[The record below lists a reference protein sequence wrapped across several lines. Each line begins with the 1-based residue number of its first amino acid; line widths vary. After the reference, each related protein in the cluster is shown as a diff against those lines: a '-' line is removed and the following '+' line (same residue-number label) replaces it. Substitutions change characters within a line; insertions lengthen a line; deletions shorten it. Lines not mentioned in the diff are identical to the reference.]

1 MASSR
6 KKEYS
11 IVILG
16 STGVGK
22 SSLCLQFCRNRFPD
36 SYQPTIEDYFRK
48 PIILKGHNI
57 HLDILDT
64 AGQEVMF
71 QSSLA
76 FITQSQGFILVYDIT
91 RKQSFEELV
100 DYRDRILV
108 AKEANWIPMVIVAN
122 KCDLESKREVSHE
135 EGRDR
140 AYLWNCQYFEVS
152 AKDKLNHELPFI
164 ECANAI
170 FKQEANKNIVSDR
183 KCCNLM

>member
-1 MASSR
+1 MVST
-6 KKEYS
+6 KNKEYS

-22 SSLCLQFCRNRFPD
+22 SSLCLQFCRSRFPD

-48 PIILKGHNI
+48 PITLKGHTI
-57 HLDILDT
+57 QLDILDT

-91 RKQSFEELV
+91 RKQSFKELE
-100 DYRDRILV
+100 DYRDRILT
-108 AKEANWIPMVIVAN
+108 AKDASWVPMVIVAN
-122 KCDLESKREVSHE
+122 KCDLEQKREVLHE
-135 EGRDR
+135 HGRDI
-140 AYLWNCQYFEVS
+140 AYTWNCQHFEVS
-152 AKDKLNHELPFI
+152 AKDKVNYDIPFL

-170 FKQEANKNIVSDR
+170 FKHEASKHIVSDR
-183 KCCNLM
+183 KCCILV